1 MDKYSCTEDRFKK
14 NEIFNRLINMKHI
27 QEISTAFFFLVFVF
41 LLIFFSSC
49 KTNSK
54 VVYLQDIQ
62 SNIAIALQEVKEIT
76 LKPGD
81 KLNIVVYSRDQEL
94 VKMFNLISMSEGN
107 NSRENSYYTVNKEG
121 QIDMP
126 ILGLISVE
134 GLTRLEVADLIK
146 YRLLAGKLLRDPTV
160 TVEYAN
166 MYYYVMGEVGNPGKH
181 EIEHDQITLL
191 EALSEAGDLT
201 IQGRRDNILVLR
213 TVNGEQTP
221 YRVDITQTEK
231 LYGSPAFYLQQN
243 DLIYVEPNTM
253 RVNQSQLNAN
263 TLRTPGFWFSTTSFV
278 LSLILL
284 LTR

>member
-1 MDKYSCTEDRFKK
+1 MENK
-14 NEIFNRLINMKHI
+14 MKHFSR
-27 QEISTAFFFLVFVF
+27 ISNA
-41 LLIFFSSC
+41 LIFSVLVCIVLFSSC
-49 KTNSK
+49 KTPSN

-62 SNIAIALQEVKEIT
+62 PNITISLQEAKDIT

-81 KLNIVVYSRDQEL
+81 KLNIMVYSRDQEL
-94 VKMFNLISMSEGN
+94 VKMFNLQTMSSG
-107 NSRENSYYTVNKEG
+107 SASGTSSYYTVNKEG

-166 MYYYVMGEVGNPGKH
+166 MYYYVMGEVGTPGKH
-181 EIEHDQITLL
+181 EIERDQITLL

-221 YRVDITQTEK
+221 YRVDITKTED
-231 LYGSPAFYLQQN
+231 LYSSPVYYLQQN
-243 DLIYVEPNTM
+243 DFVYVEPNTM
-253 RVNQSQLNAN
+253 RINQSKLNAN

>member
-1 MDKYSCTEDRFKK
+1 
-14 NEIFNRLINMKHI
+14 
-27 QEISTAFFFLVFVF
+27 
-41 LLIFFSSC
+41 
-49 KTNSK
+49 
-54 VVYLQDIQ
+54 
-62 SNIAIALQEVKEIT
+62 
-76 LKPGD
+76 
-81 KLNIVVYSRDQEL
+81 
-94 VKMFNLISMSEGN
+94 
-107 NSRENSYYTVNKEG
+107 
-121 QIDMP
+121 MP

-263 TLRTPGFWFSTTSFV
+263 TLRTPGFWFSATSFV